1 MKYITLIIGLLV
13 VGCGN
18 SDKVKLLEEQSKR
31 LEAEAKV
38 KLLEEKGQDSMGFI
52 LASNWLTRTR
62 HFEDEDGNPSEYVL
76 WPLVVVAAII
86 IVTLGGAIFAS
97 KLRKYLRKRTML
109 NHTNR
114 NCPQETQKKEKKVA
128 ELESRLE
135 EKDK

>member
-1 MKYITLIIGLLV
+1 M
-13 VGCGN
+13 
-18 SDKVKLLEEQSKR
+18 D
-31 LEAEAKV
+31 
-38 KLLEEKGQDSMGFI
+38 FI

-62 HFEDEDGNPSEYVL
+62 HHQHRSEYVL
-76 WPLVVVAAII
+76 WPLVVVVEII

-114 NCPQETQKKEKKVA
+114 NCPQETQKEEKKVA